1 MAYVNCPKCNQKALS
16 VATRCPRCGEAF
28 EAGFFAPPPPTPRRV
43 PRIVL
48 LAAGAIGVLAVLNL
62 VPWKARLG
70 PVPTT
75 EGMTPPPSVATRR
88 PVAAPAPDTARR
100 APAAVAARESLP
112 AAEVVIAPRPAADS
126 ARPAAPAP
134 APASVPAPAPVTPPR
149 PAVTAP
155 PPEPAPDPEP
165 ASGEARYASTWV
177 NVRSGRSPNAPVT
190 RVLNPGESVAVDQP
204 DQGWLRVRTAGEVL
218 GYVDARFLDST
229 PR

>member
-28 EAGFFAPPPPTPRRV
+28 EAGFFAPPPPAPRHV

-70 PVPTT
+70 PATAS
-75 EGMTPPPSVATRR
+75 EGMTPPPV
-88 PVAAPAPDTARR
+88 
-100 APAAVAARESLP
+100 VAAR
-112 AAEVVIAPRPAADS
+112 R
-126 ARPAAPAP
+126 PAP
-134 APASVPAPAPVTPPR
+134 APSRDTVRRPAEVGAARDSVPVHLPAPAATVPRAVDSKPAPAPVAATPPETA
-149 PAVTAP
+149 PAVP
-155 PPEPAPDPEP
+155 KPEPATTD
-165 ASGEARYASTWV
+165 GEARYASTWV
-177 NVRSGRSPNAPVT
+177 NVRSGRSPTAPVT

-204 DQGWLRVRTAGEVL
+204 DQGWLRVRRAGEVV

>member
-28 EAGFFAPPPPTPRRV
+28 EAGFFAPPPPAPRHV

-70 PVPTT
+70 PAPAS
-75 EGMTPPPSVATRR
+75 EGMTPPPTVATRQPEVR
-88 PVAAPAPDTARR
+88 RAPDTASR
-100 APAAVAARESLP
+100 APAAATVREPALKQESVAQRVA
-112 AAEVVIAPRPAADS
+112 VVDS
-126 ARPAAPAP
+126 K
-134 APASVPAPAPVTPPR
+134 PAPVAPPR
-149 PAVTAP
+149 PAVAEP
-155 PPEPAPDPEP
+155 RPKPEPEPETS
-165 ASGEARYASTWV
+165 AAEARYASTWV
-177 NVRSGRSPNAPVT
+177 NVRSSRSRNAPVT

-204 DQGWLRVRTAGEVL
+204 DQGWLRVRRAGEVV

>member
-28 EAGFFAPPPPTPRRV
+28 EAGFFAPPPPAPRQV

-70 PVPTT
+70 PATAS
-75 EGMTPPPSVATRR
+75 EGMTPPPAAAPRR
-88 PVAAPAPDTARR
+88 PPVAAPAPERREPVVLATRETVPPVVRETA
-100 APAAVAARESLP
+100 PP
-112 AAEVVIAPRPAADS
+112 PVVDS
-126 ARPAAPAP
+126 KPAPAP
-134 APASVPAPAPVTPPR
+134 APAAVAVPPAR
-149 PAVTAP
+149 AALAVAR
-155 PPEPAPDPEP
+155 PEPAATDAE
-165 ASGEARYASTWV
+165 SRYASTWV
-177 NVRSGRSPNAPVT
+177 NVRSGRSPTAPVT

-204 DQGWLRVRTAGEVL
+204 DQGWLRVRRAGEVV